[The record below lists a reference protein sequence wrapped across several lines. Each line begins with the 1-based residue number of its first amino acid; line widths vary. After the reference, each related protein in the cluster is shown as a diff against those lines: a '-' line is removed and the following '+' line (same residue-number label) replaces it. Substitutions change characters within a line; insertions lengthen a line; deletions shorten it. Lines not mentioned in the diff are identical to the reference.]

1 MRKKIL
7 ISGLLFIAGVVFF
20 VISSS
25 GEASYP
31 HYQLKEFY
39 EKLQTNPKSMEN
51 RYMTLYGNVKEG
63 SIKRSGLKAHFILE
77 KDSQEIAVFFTGKT
91 LLPDTFKDGSQ
102 AGTEGVYNA
111 QKKIFIAEKVMAK
124 CASRY
129 EAYPPSSKEI

>member
-7 ISGLLFIAGVVFF
+7 ISGALFVIGVIFF

-25 GEASYP
+25 REASYP

-39 EKLQTNPKSMEN
+39 EKLQTNPKSMKN
-51 RYMTLYGNVKEG
+51 RYMTIYGDVKEG
-63 SIKRSGLKAHFILE
+63 SIKRSGLEANFTLE
-77 KDSQEIAVFFTGKT
+77 KDSKEMTVFFTGKT
-91 LLPDTFKDGSQ
+91 LLPDTFKDGAQ
-102 AGTEGVYNA
+102 AGIEGTYDV

-129 EAYPPSSKEI
+129 ESYPDQLL